1 MDMSAAATRLGAL
14 ALGLHDRQ
22 VAAFNGLDDSKPA
35 ALLSFL
41 RAKDLSV
48 SDLEAAVGLSQS
60 ATVRLVDRLEA
71 EGLVRRAAKVKR
83 VVRVS
88 LTSAGR
94 REAEKLAAARIAAL
108 EAVIA
113 RLEPVERDALGWL
126 LDRLLGA
133 LEAEGHDPRLLYRWG
148 AVSQS

>member
-1 MDMSAAATRLGAL
+1 MATSEVANRLGAL

-35 ALLSFL
+35 ALLSL
-41 RAKDLSV
+41 LTHPQMSV
-48 SDLEAAVGLSQS
+48 SELEAAVGLSQS

-71 EGLVRRAAKVKR
+71 EGLVARAAKVKR
-83 VVRVS
+83 VVRVA
-88 LTSAGR
+88 LTPAGR
-94 REAEKLAAARIAAL
+94 REAEHFASARVKAL
-108 EAVIA
+108 EAVIM

-126 LDRLLGA
+126 LERLLAA

-148 AVSQS
+148 AQGA